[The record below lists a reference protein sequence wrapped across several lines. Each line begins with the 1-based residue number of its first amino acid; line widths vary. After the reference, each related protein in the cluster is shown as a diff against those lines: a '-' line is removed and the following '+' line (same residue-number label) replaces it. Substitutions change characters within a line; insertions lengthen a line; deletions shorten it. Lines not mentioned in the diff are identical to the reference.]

1 MIILEWNGE
10 IGWELWTGRIK
21 GDLKSNSG
29 EDLTIRF
36 SSIGGDIFEGAD
48 IMTMLANHKK
58 DNQGIKMNLEL
69 GGVAASM
76 GSAIASSPVWDN
88 ITVESLTAH
97 MIHRP
102 SSFVYGDHE
111 DMRARAD
118 FLEKANN
125 VYAKLYADKSG
136 TPVSEIQILMKDTT
150 WLFGQEIVDAGF
162 ADSVSETEQ
171 SGDKDM
177 ILTGMKNK
185 FSTMC
190 TNQAEIHK
198 DDSFDI
204 VRAAAC
210 FKQDVPTKMVNTPDP
225 KGDEDND
232 NIPTPVVGKS
242 KMEVPMNEE
251 ELKKDNP
258 ELYNALMKK
267 GADTEREANSVRVKN
282 LTEMKAKDEYKS
294 IPKVV
299 LVIDKCIS
307 DGATTVEAQPLV
319 MAAML
324 AMVND
329 PKKMQALM
337 SAQESPEDIQGGD
350 DPKPE
355 MKIKKS
361 AEV

>member
-10 IGWELWTGRIK
+10 IGWELWTGKIK
-21 GDLKSNSG
+21 GDLKTNSG

-58 DNQGIKMNLEL
+58 DNPGIKMNLEL

-125 VYAKLYADKSG
+125 VYAQLYSTKSG
-136 TPVSEIQILMKDTT
+136 TPVEEIQTLMKDTT

-162 ADSVSETEQ
+162 ADSVAETEQ
-171 SGDKDM
+171 TGDKDM
-177 ILTGMKNK
+177 IITGMKNK
-185 FSTMC
+185 FSKMC
-190 TNQAEIHK
+190 DNQAKLHEGEN
-198 DDSFDI
+198 FDT
-204 VRAAAC
+204 VKAAAC
-210 FKQDVPTKMVNTPDP
+210 FKMEVPTMKTVKTV
-225 KGDEDND
+225 KAET
-232 NIPTPVVGKS
+232 IKPTPVGNS
-242 KMEVPMNEE
+242 SMEVPMTEE
-251 ELKKDNP
+251 ELMKDNP
-258 ELYNALMKK
+258 TLVETLMKK
-267 GADTEREANSVRVKN
+267 GAEQEKEANSARVKS
-282 LTEMKAKDEYKS
+282 LTEMKGKEEYKS
-294 IPKVV
+294 IPEVV
-299 LVIDKCIS
+299 EVIDKCIE
-307 DGATTVEAQPLV
+307 DGTEMSATQPLI
-319 MAAML
+319 MAAMMKIM
-324 AMVND
+324 AD
-329 PKKMQALM
+329 PARMASL
-337 SAQESPEDIQGGD
+337 ESPEDITGGD
-350 DPKPE
+350 TKPTE
-355 MKIKKS
+355 IKTKQS

>member
-58 DNQGIKMNLEL
+58 DNPEIKMNLEL

-102 SSFVYGDHE
+102 SSFVWGDFD

-136 TPVSEIQILMKDTT
+136 QSLAEIQTQMKDTT

-162 ADSVSETEQ
+162 ADSVAESDQT
-171 SGDKDM
+171 GDKDM
-177 ILTGMKNK
+177 IITGMKNK
-185 FSTMC
+185 FSAMC
-190 TNQAEIHK
+190 THQSKMHEGE
-198 DDSFDI
+198 SLDI
-204 VRAAAC
+204 VKAAAC
-210 FKQDVPTKMVNTPDP
+210 FKIDVSNMNTVKPV
-225 KGDEDND
+225 KAEK
-232 NIPTPVVGKS
+232 IKPTPVRKS
-242 KMEVPMNEE
+242 KMEVPMTEE
-251 ELKKDNP
+251 ELAKFKKDNP
-258 ELYNALMKK
+258 EAYQAMMKE
-267 GADTEREANSVRVKN
+267 GREQEKASNSERVKS
-282 LTEMKAKDEYKS
+282 LTEMKAKDEYKN
-294 IPKVV
+294 IPEVV
-299 LVIDKCIS
+299 AVIDKCIS
-307 DGATTVEAQPLV
+307 DNTTTAEAQPLV

-337 SAQESPEDIQGGD
+337 SAQESPEDITGGG
-350 DPKPE
+350 DPKPTV
-355 MKIKKS
+355 MKTKKS

>member
-58 DNQGIKMNLEL
+58 DNPGIKMNLEL

-102 SSFVYGDHE
+102 SSFVYGDFD

-136 TPVSEIQILMKDTT
+136 TSLTEIQTQMKDTT
-150 WLFGQEIVDAGF
+150 WLFGQEIVDAGY
-162 ADSVSETEQ
+162 ADSVVESDQT
-171 SGDKDM
+171 GDKDM
-177 ILTGMKNK
+177 IITGMKNK
-185 FSTMC
+185 FSKMC
-190 TNQAEIHK
+190 DNQAKIHEGE
-198 DDSFDI
+198 SLDI
-204 VRAAAC
+204 VKAAAC
-210 FKQDVPTKMVNTPDP
+210 FKIDMSTPNTNTTGKP
-225 KGDEDND
+225 G
-232 NIPTPVVGKS
+232 IITPSSEGKS
-242 KMEVPMNEE
+242 KMEVPVDTLE
-251 ELKKDNP
+251 ELKKEKP
-258 ELYNALMKK
+258 ELYKAAMKQ
-267 GADTEREANSVRVKN
+267 GADKEKEGNSERVKA
-282 LTEMKAKDEYKS
+282 LTEMKKDDDYKDF
-294 IPKVV
+294 PEV
-299 LVIDKCIS
+299 LEVIDNAIMN
-307 DGATTVEAQPLV
+307 GGTTETVTPKINIAI
-319 MAAML
+319 MKIMK
-324 AMVND
+324 D
-329 PKKMQALM
+329 PARM
-337 SAQESPEDIQGGD
+337 SAIESPGDISGGD
-350 DPKPE
+350 SKPE
-355 MKIKKS
+355 SETDKIG
-361 AEV
+361 EV

>member
-10 IGWELWTGRIK
+10 IGWELWTGKIK
-21 GDLKSNSG
+21 GDLKTNSG

-58 DNQGIKMNLEL
+58 DNPGIKMNLEL

-102 SSFVYGDHE
+102 SSFVWGDHE

-125 VYAKLYADKSG
+125 VYAKLYSDKSG
-136 TPVSEIQILMKDTT
+136 TPVEEIQTLMKDTT

-162 ADSVSETEQ
+162 ADSVAETEQ

-177 ILTGMKNK
+177 IITGMKNK
-185 FSTMC
+185 FSKMC
-190 TNQAEIHK
+190 DNQAKLHEGEN
-198 DDSFDI
+198 FDT
-204 VRAAAC
+204 VKAAAC
-210 FKQDVPTKMVNTPDP
+210 FKIDVPKMKTVKTVKAETIKPSSEGN
-225 KGDEDND
+225 
-232 NIPTPVVGKS
+232 S
-242 KMEVPMNEE
+242 SMEVPMNEE

-258 ELYNALMKK
+258 ELYDALMKK
-267 GADTEREANSVRVKN
+267 GADQEKDSNSARVTA
-282 LTEMKAKDEYKS
+282 LTEMKKDEDYKDVPEIQEVLDNAIMGTETVDS
-294 IPKVV
+294 VIPKIN
-299 LVIDKCIS
+299 L
-307 DGATTVEAQPLV
+307 AV
-319 MAAML
+319 MKIMK
-324 AMVND
+324 D
-329 PKKMQALM
+329 PARMA
-337 SAQESPEDIQGGD
+337 SIESPGDIAGGD
-350 DPKPE
+350 SKPVE
-355 MKIKKS
+355 MKTKQS

>member
-58 DNQGIKMNLEL
+58 DNPGIKMNLEL

-102 SSFVYGDHE
+102 SSFVWGDFD

-136 TPVSEIQILMKDTT
+136 TSIEEIQTLMKDTT

-162 ADSVSETEQ
+162 ADSVTTSEQT
-171 SGDKDM
+171 GDKDM
-177 ILTGMKNK
+177 IITGMKNK
-185 FSTMC
+185 FSAMC
-190 TNQAEIHK
+190 TNQSKLHE
-198 DDSFDI
+198 DESFDI

-210 FKQDVPTKMVNTPDP
+210 FKIEVPTPTKMTTKPPGKPV
-225 KGDEDND
+225 DNKPSSEG
-232 NIPTPVVGKS
+232 NS
-242 KMEVPMNEE
+242 NMEVPMNEE

-258 ELYNALMKK
+258 ELYETLMKK
-267 GADTEREANSVRVKN
+267 GAEQEKEANSARVKS

-294 IPKVV
+294 IPEV
-299 LVIDKCIS
+299 LAVIDKCIE
-307 DGATTVEAQPLV
+307 DGTEMSATQPLI
-319 MAAML
+319 MAAMMKIM
-324 AMVND
+324 AD
-329 PKKMQALM
+329 PAKMAKL
-337 SAQESPEDIQGGD
+337 ESPGNIDGGG

-355 MKIKKS
+355 MKTKKQ